1 MPQAEIKLYE
11 LMAKRNIR
19 TIKELAGMAKLQ
31 DRIISDILNGKK
43 KGLRLD
49 TIAKLCMAL
58 NCKVDE
64 LIVLPNEMEIE

>member
-1 MPQAEIKLYE
+1 
-11 LMAKRNIR
+11 MAKRNIR

-64 LIVLPNEMEIE
+64 LIVLPNETEIK